1 MTISETTSLDQKY
14 SFMTYSHRYHDANH
28 ACYIWQINSSLKTQL
43 NKKIFSRHT
52 LLSDK
57 ELWIIRDSL

>member
-28 ACYIWQINSSLKTQL
+28 ACYI
-43 NKKIFSRHT
+43 
-52 LLSDK
+52 
-57 ELWIIRDSL
+57 